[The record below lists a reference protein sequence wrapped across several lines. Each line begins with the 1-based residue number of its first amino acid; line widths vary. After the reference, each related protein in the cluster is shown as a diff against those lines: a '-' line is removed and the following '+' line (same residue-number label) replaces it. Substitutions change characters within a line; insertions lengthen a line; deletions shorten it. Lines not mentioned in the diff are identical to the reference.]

1 MLTRLA
7 GLLFVIF
14 SGLSIEGCSVPES
27 AATPNR
33 VTAQSDRDSQR
44 EGERERRALDRRRS
58 KLQKKVVK
66 ELRALRETREGA
78 TTEAS
83 SGEYKLL
90 VFGGASHE
98 VFLGCLCEARNPDS
112 VFNLAGEFG
121 SDLSNTSMR
130 NKFAPYGSNNED
142 TSACNPTATHPP
154 SVVGSDGKALG
165 VLTLNPSL
173 KKRISTPSVDEW
185 LARMCRL

>member
-33 VTAQSDRDSQR
+33 VTAQSDRQR